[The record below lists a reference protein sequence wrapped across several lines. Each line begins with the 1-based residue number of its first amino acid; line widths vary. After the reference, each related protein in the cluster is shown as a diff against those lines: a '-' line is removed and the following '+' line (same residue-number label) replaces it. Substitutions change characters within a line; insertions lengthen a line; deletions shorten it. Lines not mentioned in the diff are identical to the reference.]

1 MKELELKYYAHSHD
15 GVETIRDLWVAMY
28 DGYNIVDHANI
39 LKHEFYYDTGDYA
52 LRQKG
57 IYARVD
63 VSKVKVGDSEYE
75 IMVKMGDSE
84 SGLFNREEMIFPD
97 RDAFDL
103 FVESLGINSDHVTT
117 RMQVM
122 TYRKSLTLDMGCGIV
137 EMCKDTFYYGKVG
150 EGMGDTA
157 HYEVEFELKSGD
169 EKALD
174 IIREMMLEYV
184 GDDLRPSEISKAER
198 GFQLI
203 SKEG

>member
-1 MKELELKYYAHSHD
+1 MKELELKYYAHSQD

-28 DGYNIVDHANI
+28 DGYNLVDRDNI
-39 LKHEFYYDTGDYA
+39 LKHEFYYDTEDHA
-52 LRQKG
+52 LRRKG
-57 IYARVD
+57 IYARLD
-63 VSKVKVGDSEYE
+63 VNRSL
-75 IMVKMGDSE
+75 IMVKIGDSE
-84 SGLFNREEMIFPD
+84 SGLFNREEMTFSNWD
-97 RDAFDL
+97 E
-103 FVESLGINSDHVTT
+103 FVYFIDSLGVNSDYITT

-157 HYEVEFELKSGD
+157 HYELEFELKSGD

-198 GFQLI
+198 GFQLMT
-203 SKEG
+203 KEG